1 MHILTKVGIVSAV
14 AVPFGAA
21 TYVSYTRP
29 VPVQSRKI
37 KISEL
42 PIYEVPETARVT
54 LIPEEIGTVRGGIS
68 AVRQSVWGWLDTQR
82 DTTEMLREKL
92 EIGKAHTEAT
102 ISTIRADEGVN
113 VPKISVIGASGLV
126 GIVLGYRGS
135 IFKKTGYSLFLM
147 LATAALC
154 YPTDA
159 VDMSKQGFNKVKTAI
174 KDQFSSKDDGK
185 D

>member
-37 KISEL
+37 KISE
-42 PIYEVPETARVT
+42 
-54 LIPEEIGTVRGGIS
+54 
-68 AVRQSVWGWLDTQR
+68 